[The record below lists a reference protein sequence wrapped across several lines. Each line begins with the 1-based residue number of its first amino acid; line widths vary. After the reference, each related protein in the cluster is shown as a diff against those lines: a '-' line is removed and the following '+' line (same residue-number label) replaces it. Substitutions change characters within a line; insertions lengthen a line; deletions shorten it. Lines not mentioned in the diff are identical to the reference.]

1 MNLEKVIEEQLQQR
15 LNGKKTQEE
24 IDNKIRISVN
34 KTLQQYFYHDK
45 YDSNMDADGYQKVE
59 KDVKAYISDQKNI
72 IEEMIDKF
80 VDERIED
87 NVERA
92 VKRVLC
98 GDKIQKKLERMITP
112 VVEDAMQKALDA
124 RDLDAD
130 QKTISEKVEKVIN
143 QKTKTL
149 LRKITIKVN

>member
-15 LNGKKTQEE
+15 LNGKETQEE

-59 KDVKAYISDQKNI
+59 KDVKAYIFDQKNT
-72 IEEMIDKF
+72 IEEMIDKY
-80 VDERIED
+80 VDNSIQD
-87 NVERA
+87 CVEKA
-92 VKRVLC
+92 VKRILRS
-98 GDKIQKKLERMITP
+98 DKIQKKLERMITP
-112 VVEDAMQKALDA
+112 IVEDEMQKALDA
-124 RDLDAD
+124 RDLNAD

-143 QKTKTL
+143 QKTKSL

>member
-15 LNGKKTQEE
+15 LNGKETQEE

-92 VKRVLC
+92 VKRVLR

-130 QKTISEKVEKVIN
+130 QKMISEKVEMIIN
-143 QKTKTL
+143 KKTKSL

>member
-1 MNLEKVIEEQLQQR
+1 MNLEKEIEKQLQQR
-15 LNGKKTQEE
+15 LNGKETQEE

-59 KDVKAYISDQKNI
+59 KDVKAYISDQKNT
-72 IEEMIDKF
+72 IEEMIDKY
-80 VDERIED
+80 VDNSIQD
-87 NVERA
+87 CVEKA
-92 VKRVLC
+92 VKRILRS
-98 GDKIQKKLERMITP
+98 DKIQKKLERMITP
-112 VVEDAMQKALDA
+112 IVEDEMQKALDA

-130 QKTISEKVEKVIN
+130 QKMISEKVEMIIN
-143 QKTKTL
+143 KKTKSL

>member
-15 LNGKKTQEE
+15 LSGKETQEE

-59 KDVKAYISDQKNI
+59 KDVKAYILDQKNT
-72 IEEMIDKF
+72 IEEMIDKY
-80 VDERIED
+80 VDNSIQD
-87 NVERA
+87 CVEKA
-92 VKRVLC
+92 VKRILRS
-98 GDKIQKKLERMITP
+98 DKIQKKLERMITP
-112 VVEDAMQKALDA
+112 IVEGEMQKALDA
-124 RDLDAD
+124 RDLSAD
-130 QKTISEKVEKVIN
+130 QKAVSEKIEKVIN

>member
-15 LNGKKTQEE
+15 LSGKETQEE

-59 KDVKAYISDQKNI
+59 KDVKAYIFDQKNT
-72 IEEMIDKF
+72 IEEMIDKY
-80 VDERIED
+80 VDNSIQD
-87 NVERA
+87 CVEKA
-92 VKRVLC
+92 VKRILRS
-98 GDKIQKKLERMITP
+98 DKIQKKLERMITP
-112 VVEDAMQKALDA
+112 IVEGEMQKALDA
-124 RDLDAD
+124 RDLSAD
-130 QKTISEKVEKVIN
+130 QKAVSEKIEKVIN

>member
-15 LNGKKTQEE
+15 LNGKETQEE

-92 VKRVLC
+92 VKRVLR

-130 QKTISEKVEKVIN
+130 QKMISEKVEMIIN
-143 QKTKTL
+143 KKAKSL

>member
-15 LNGKKTQEE
+15 LNGKETQEE

-45 YDSNMDADGYQKVE
+45 YDSNMDADGYQKAE

-92 VKRVLC
+92 VKRVLR

-130 QKTISEKVEKVIN
+130 QKMISEKVEMIIN
-143 QKTKTL
+143 KKTKSL